1 MEYMNNFLRRK
12 TYRTCAVLISGAAM
26 VMAATVVNEN
36 ENNIAKNEAVDRQ
49 AILSYADTGDGD
61 EDVAPGYLSFDRVY
75 FGSTEEIQTD
85 KPQIEAAVIPQVGIP
100 ETEEAK
106 TEETSTIKEEASQ
119 TEEAT
124 KEAETVQT
132 EEAETEETATVQT
145 TEAETEEAE
154 TVQTA
159 EAVTEEASTVQ
170 MPENNVVEDATPVM
184 GSVIKVNSEEYESLQ
199 RIVEAEAGNQ
209 DDIGRIL
216 VANVVL
222 NRVKS
227 NVYPDTI
234 LENIFRHSGEVYQF
248 HPVKNGTYYSVTVSE
263 KTKECVDRA
272 LAGEDYSQGALY
284 FTRKTS
290 ENSWFN
296 TSLTFLFV
304 HGAHYFYK

>member
-1 MEYMNNFLRRK
+1 MECMNNFLRRK

-36 ENNIAKNEAVDRQ
+36 VENNIAMNEAVNRQ
-49 AILSYADTGDGD
+49 ALSKHTDTSDSD
-61 EDVAPGYLSFDRVY
+61 EDVVPGYLSSDRVY
-75 FGSTEEIQTD
+75 LGTVEKEQAD
-85 KPQIEAAVIPQVGIP
+85 KPQIDATVIPQVGTPIM
-100 ETEEAK
+100 ENARSVEDSKKKLAN
-106 TEETSTIKEEASQ
+106 
-119 TEEAT
+119 
-124 KEAETVQT
+124 EAEST
-132 EEAETEETATVQT
+132 
-145 TEAETEEAE
+145 
-154 TVQTA
+154 QTA
-159 EAVTEEASTVQ
+159 ESETENIESETENIESETENVESLQTAENETAVNTENSETGETTA
-170 MPENNVVEDATPVM
+170 VM
-184 GSVIKVNSEEYESLQ
+184 GSVITVNSEEYESLQ

-227 NVYPDTI
+227 DVYPDTI
-234 LENIFRHSGEVYQF
+234 LENIFRHSGDVYQF
-248 HPVKNGTYYSVTVSE
+248 QPVKNGTYYSVTVSE

-290 ENSWFN
+290 ESSWFN
-296 TSLTFLFV
+296 TSLTLLFV